1 MQIIA
6 VTGTNGGGKGSF
18 LNFLQLL
25 GYKHYSARELILN
38 EAKKRRL
45 GDGKNVTNNVGN
57 SLRKKK
63 LGPFKFAPRWADRRH
78 LAAFSLDS
86 DAARETIYTQVSD
99 LALITPDLIW
109 KQ

>member
-1 MQIIA
+1 MTLINDK
-6 VTGTNGGGKGSF
+6 NGNRKYF
-18 LNFLQLL
+18 IFNFFSVA
-25 GYKHYSARELILN
+25 G
-38 EAKKRRL
+38 
-45 GDGKNVTNNVGN
+45 VC
-57 SLRKKK
+57 LRKKK

>member
-1 MQIIA
+1 MTLIKDK
-6 VTGTNGGGKGSF
+6 NG
-18 LNFLQLL
+18 N
-25 GYKHYSARELILN
+25 REHFILIFFRGRCLF
-38 EAKKRRL
+38 K
-45 GDGKNVTNNVGN
+45 
-57 SLRKKK
+57 KKK